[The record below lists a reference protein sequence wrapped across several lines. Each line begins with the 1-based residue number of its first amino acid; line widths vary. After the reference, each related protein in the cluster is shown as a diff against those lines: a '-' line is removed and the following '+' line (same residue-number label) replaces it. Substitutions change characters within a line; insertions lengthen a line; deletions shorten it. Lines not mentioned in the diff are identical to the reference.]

1 MGTKTLEPVRKAG
14 RPATPITKDRLIAIA
29 AEVFAEHGFHAATLD
44 SIAGMAGIRR
54 ASLLHHFPGKQLLYN
69 AVLDTIVGDMNA
81 FIADAQ
87 TTGGDF
93 ATKLDELGFRMVTYL
108 GGRPGVG
115 RLLMRE
121 LVDGGPYFC
130 GCGQK
135 PIMDTL
141 EITADFLKAGMDAG
155 AFTVQDP
162 QQLALSIVGI
172 HLYAFAAMPSNTR
185 FLGKKGFSAE
195 GIERRRDAVLSQV
208 RLLCLK
214 G

>member
-1 MGTKTLEPVRKAG
+1 METTEPIRKAG

-44 SIAGMAGIRR
+44 TIARGADIRR
-54 ASLLHHFPGKQLLYN
+54 ASLLHHFSSKQVLYN
-69 AVLDTIVGDMNA
+69 AVLDTIVGDMNG
-81 FIADAQ
+81 FVADARAS
-87 TTGGDF
+87 GGDF
-93 ATKLDELGFRMVTYL
+93 ITKLDGLGSRMVTYL
-108 GGRPGVG
+108 GKRRGVG

-130 GCGQK
+130 GCGEK

-141 EITADFLKAGMDAG
+141 EITAEFLKAGMDAG

-162 QQLALSIVGI
+162 RQLALSIVGI
-172 HLYAFAAMPSNTR
+172 HLYAFAAMPSNSR
-185 FLGKKGFSAE
+185 FLGKNGYSDT

-214 G
+214 C